1 MTMVSRDHQ
10 HRHLMASLDPNDR
23 AVFNIWA
30 RRVAAFY
37 SVLIL
42 SLVVAILLG
51 AHISDDQ
58 KLLAATAA
66 MEQSA
71 PEMPPTAGTVGQ

>member
-10 HRHLMASLDPNDR
+10 HRHLVASLDPNDR

-37 SVLIL
+37 SLLIVL
-42 SLVVAILLG
+42 LVAGMLLG
-51 AHISDDQ
+51 AHMSDDQ
-58 KLLAATAA
+58 ELLAATPA
-66 MEQSA
+66 MEQGS
-71 PEMPPTAGTVGQ
+71 PQMPPTTGNVGQ